1 MLSHIHAKLIAGQPR
16 RPVALNLSDVF
27 SGIVERAES
36 ASISEFLRGAMR
48 SARSLLNL
56 QDESA
61 IVCWCFHCCSTSG
74 SSWGPAVSLLSCESY
89 DAVVVP
95 AAEEQGRMGL
105 LDRFGFNNAVLHIV
119 EFAREGDALLRPG
132 FCQEL

>member
-48 SARSLLNL
+48 CVPSLLNL
-56 QDESA
+56 QDESS
-61 IVCWCFHCCSTSG
+61 IVCWCFHCFSASR

-89 DAVVVP
+89 NAVVAP
-95 AAEEQGRMGL
+95 AAEEQGRIGL
-105 LDRFGFNNAVLHIV
+105 LDRFGFSNAVLHVV
-119 EFAREGDALLRPG
+119 EFAREGDTLLRPG
-132 FCQEL
+132 FGQEL